1 MLSGHGPFI
10 NGANR
15 WFDKTIQ
22 IVCSPDGVNGIC
34 YEHSV
39 SEGIAVV
46 Q

>member
-1 MLSGHGPFI
+1 MRF
-10 NGANR
+10 
-15 WFDKTIQ
+15 Q